1 MHSPTAY
8 ARLLLTASLLVI
20 LTPAQPQSKKPP
32 NSDEA
37 MPSIKV
43 DVDVVNIL
51 CSVRNKAGGLV
62 GNLSKDDFTLFE
74 DGKPQ
79 TIKYYTRE
87 TDLPLTIGL
96 LIDISGSQ
104 ARLIEDERR
113 AAYQFF
119 SAVLRKKDMAFLI
132 SFGPE
137 CELLQ
142 DFTNSPRL
150 LQSALEGLHV
160 ESGVGGLHPG
170 PVPTASQIR
179 GTVLFDAVYL
189 GATDRLQKEVGR
201 KAMVLITDGVDQGSR
216 LKKEAAIEAAQK
228 ADSII
233 YGIYY
238 VDQAAYFGHGGFGMG
253 VSDRDLRQM
262 SEDTGGRLL
271 RVDRKHSLNDI
282 FIQIQEE
289 MRSQYAIGFTSTNEK
304 KDGGFRRLELRM
316 KDKTLKAQARKG
328 YYAMPPEAR

>member
-8 ARLLLTASLLVI
+8 ARLLLAASLLVI
-20 LTPAQPQSKKPP
+20 LAPAQPQSKKPP
-32 NSDEA
+32 NSEET

-51 CSVRNKAGGLV
+51 CSVRNKGGGLV

-79 TIKYYTRE
+79 TIKYFTRE

-119 SAVLRKKDMAFLI
+119 SQVLRKKDMAFLI

-137 CELLQ
+137 AELLQ

-150 LQSALEGLHV
+150 LQSALEGLRV

-170 PVPTASQIR
+170 PVPTASQVR

-189 GATDRLQKEVGR
+189 GATDR
-201 KAMVLITDGVDQGSR
+201 
-216 LKKEAAIEAAQK
+216 
-228 ADSII
+228 
-233 YGIYY
+233 
-238 VDQAAYFGHGGFGMG
+238 
-253 VSDRDLRQM
+253 
-262 SEDTGGRLL
+262 
-271 RVDRKHSLNDI
+271 
-282 FIQIQEE
+282 
-289 MRSQYAIGFTSTNEK
+289 
-304 KDGGFRRLELRM
+304 
-316 KDKTLKAQARKG
+316 
-328 YYAMPPEAR
+328 